1 MSTTPTWFG
10 SDGRR
15 LFGVVH
21 LPEGDHAR
29 AGIVLCP
36 SMGKEHVD
44 TYRGLKLLA
53 QELAAAGF
61 AVLRFDYLGVGDSG
75 GDQND
80 AAAMDGWLASIGDAV
95 SLVRSLGC
103 TTVSAVGLRAGALL
117 LDRAADAVGPLHT
130 VVLWDPVPR
139 GRAYLREQQALY
151 RLGVGAD
158 TVGTDT
164 DDTDLHTI
172 GHSLSTEAAAALS
185 ALELTAASP
194 AVSQWIF
201 ALRDGYSSPRLDKA
215 IERSGATVRHVGTMT
230 EFVTPE
236 SFLVPLPNTA
246 IRAVVDILDGAHDS
260 ARDCAVEFTPTT
272 SVTHQASD
280 GSTFTEHIESIGA
293 HGLFG
298 IRSTPVGT
306 PDSAPTLV
314 FCATANDTRTGPARL
329 WVELAREAARSGA
342 SALRF
347 DRRGTGE
354 SEVVRADEH
363 TPIYSAESADDVVAA
378 ARAAHAD
385 PRRVVLTGICS
396 GSWNAA
402 HAATEIGAGGAVMV
416 NAIAW
421 SWKRKKSTQGEIDPA
436 DLGIPRSDP
445 AWQKTPRAR
454 IKNAL
459 QTHLPYRAW
468 RLLGVRGVT
477 QVPEV
482 ILRSLADNDVD
493 ATVILAPADHRWFVD
508 QRGPEG
514 LTRIQRRSGTVPL
527 IVSAPVGDHS
537 AYHAD
542 MRRTIISSVLA
553 RTIEPQRQQVTA

>member
-1 MSTTPTWFG
+1 MSTSPTWFG
-10 SDGRR
+10 SGGRH

-21 LPEGDHAR
+21 IPEGGQAK
-29 AGIVLCP
+29 AGVVLCS

-53 QELAAAGF
+53 QELSAAGF
-61 AVLRFDYLGVGDSG
+61 AVLRFDYFGVGDSG
-75 GDQND
+75 GEQND
-80 AAAMDGWLASIGDAV
+80 PAAVDGWLASIGDAV
-95 SLVRSLGC
+95 ALVRSLGC
-103 TTVSAVGLRAGALL
+103 ETVSAVGLRSGALL
-117 LDRAADAVGPLHT
+117 LDRAADSVGPLHT
-130 VVLWDPVPR
+130 AVLWDPVPR

-151 RLGVGAD
+151 RLGVGSD
-158 TVGTDT
+158 TPTDAST
-164 DDTDLHTI
+164 PDDTDMHTI
-172 GHSLSTEAAAALS
+172 GHSLSAEAAAALS
-185 ALELTAASP
+185 AMEISAASSS
-194 AVSQWIF
+194 VSNWVF

-215 IERSGATVRHVGTMT
+215 VQRSGGVVRDVGQMT

-236 SFLVPLPNTA
+236 SFLVPIPA
-246 IRAVVDILDGAHDS
+246 RAVREIVDIVEDAHRGDV
-260 ARDCAVEFTPTT
+260 AVPVSFEPVT
-272 SVTHQASD
+272 SVTHEAVD
-280 GSTFTEHIESIGA
+280 GTVFTEHIESVGA

-298 IRSTPVGT
+298 IRSTPAEVD
-306 PDSAPTLV
+306 PSARTLV

-329 WVELAREAARSGA
+329 WVELAREAARAGT

-354 SEVVRADEH
+354 SETVRVDEH

-378 ARAAHAD
+378 ARAAHED
-385 PRRVVLTGICS
+385 PRRVVLAGICS

-402 HAATEIGAGGAVMV
+402 HAAAEIGAGGAVMV

-454 IKNAL
+454 VKNAL

-468 RLLGVRGVT
+468 RQLGVRGVT

-482 ILRSLADNDVD
+482 ILRSLAGSGVTS
-493 ATVILAPADHRWFVD
+493 TVILAPADHRWFVD

-514 LTRIQRRSGTVPL
+514 MDRIERRFHSVPE
-527 IVSAPVGDHS
+527 IVPAPVGDHS
-537 AYHAD
+537 AYHVD
-542 MRRTIISSVLA
+542 MRRTIISTVLE
-553 RTIEPQRQQVTA
+553 RTTEKRDVTT